1 MGEGNDPLDELEQ
14 LLGHRFADR
23 DLLRQAVRHS
33 SAATATA
40 GGSYQRLEF
49 LGDAVLNHAMAEI
62 LYRSYPDRDQGELT
76 RMRAHVAQAGSLA
89 TKAAELGLDR
99 FVELGP
105 SEEAALGWRRQ
116 ALLEDVLE
124 ALVGALALD
133 AGWQAAL
140 DFVAEQFGD
149 ELEGLDERTLAL
161 ANPKTTL
168 QEAAQSRGL
177 PLPSY
182 RELAIAGPD
191 HDRQWTFA
199 VSWDGE
205 EIARG
210 DGRSKREAQQRAAR
224 RALVRLGLVPEEE

>member
-1 MGEGNDPLDELEQ
+1 MMGDGHDPLDELEQ

-33 SAATATA
+33 SAASATED
-40 GGSYQRLEF
+40 GSYQRLEF

-62 LYRSYPDRDQGELT
+62 LYHQFPDRDQGELT
-76 RMRAHVAQAGSLA
+76 KMRAHVAQSDSLA

-105 SEEAALGWRRQ
+105 SEEAARGWRRQ
-116 ALLEDVLE
+116 ALLADVFE

-140 DFVAEQFGD
+140 DFVTEQFGD
-149 ELEGLDERTLAL
+149 ELDGLDERTLAL

-177 PLPSY
+177 PLPDY
-182 RELAIAGPD
+182 REVASAGPD
-191 HDRQWTFA
+191 HDRQWTFT
-199 VSWDGE
+199 VIWDGE

-210 DGRSKREAQQRAAR
+210 EGRSKREAQQRAAR
-224 RALVRLGLVPEEE
+224 RALVRLGLVPEE

>member
-1 MGEGNDPLDELEQ
+1 MGEGHDPLDELEQ

-23 DLLRQAVRHS
+23 ELLRQAVRHS
-33 SAATATA
+33 SSATAAA

-177 PLPSY
+177 ALPSY
-182 RELAIAGPD
+182 RELATAGPD

-210 DGRSKREAQQRAAR
+210 EGRSKREAQQRAAR